1 MLVLSRQAGE
11 QIKIGDNITVIVS
24 RIAGNRVMLA
34 VEAPRDVHIVRGE
47 LKPLPPEELEARM
60 PQEPTPLRVPVAPA
74 PGVEDQ
80 VEITPEGVSYLA
92 RRAR

>member
-11 QIKIGDNITVIVS
+11 RIKIGDNITVVVS
-24 RIAGNRVMLA
+24 RIAGNRVMLG

-47 LKPLPPEELEARM
+47 LKPLPVEELDARAEM
-60 PQEPTPLRVPVAPA
+60 KRSPLRVPVAPA
-74 PGVEDQ
+74 PEPENRVD
-80 VEITPEGVSYLA
+80 ITLEGVSYLA

>member
-34 VEAPRDVHIVRGE
+34 VDAPRDVHIVRGE
-47 LKPLPPEELEARM
+47 LKPLSPEELEAKS
-60 PQEPTPLRVPVAPA
+60 PQAPAPLRVPVAPT
-74 PGVEDQ
+74 PGVEDH
-80 VEITPEGVSYLA
+80 VEITPDGVSYLS